1 MSRRSV
7 QVLVAFGVLAAGVFL
22 KWLPLF
28 SSGPGLRCIPGP
40 DQPAW
45 CGPSYANPA
54 EWGNVLIVGA
64 VLALLHLR
72 YLADRKQ
79 VL

>member
-7 QVLVAFGVLAAGVFL
+7 QVLVAFGVLAVGVFL
-22 KWLPLF
+22 KGLPLF
-28 SSGPGLRCIPGP
+28 ALGPGLACLSDE

-54 EWGNVLIVGA
+54 EWGQVLVSGA
-64 VLALLHLR
+64 ILALLYLR